1 MSEVLSNEAVAEL
14 VAAAREGKLP
24 DEPDRP
30 TRRSRRVRSVDFRR
44 PTKFTHDHERRLTAA
59 HDTFCRTASTRLSTE
74 LRADIEL
81 EVINLAQLTW
91 LNAHGELQPSVV
103 CGVLEGA
110 EHPGSRMLLAA
121 ELPLV
126 VSLIELMV
134 GGQLAGAAKT
144 RRLTDIDWALAAHLF
159 GVLTGQL
166 SLVWDELLGLGL
178 RVANLDSHVETAQL
192 AAPSEPTLQL
202 TLEVRLN
209 GQSSTLVLL
218 VPYRAVEPVAAALGA
233 SAIADERPA
242 DLVRALHGAVGEVEV
257 EVRAEVGAVELPVHS
272 VLALRPGDVIKLG
285 ARAADGITVLAA
297 DVPVHR
303 AVPGRSGARRAVQV
317 TGDAEG
323 VS

>member
-24 DEPDRP
+24 EEADRP
-30 TRRSRRVRSVDFRR
+30 ARRSRRVRSVDFRR
-44 PTKFTHDHERRLTAA
+44 PTKFSHDQERRLQAA

-91 LNAHGELQPSVV
+91 LNAHGELQPSAI
-103 CGVLEGA
+103 CGVLEGS

-126 VSLIELMV
+126 ISLIELMV
-134 GGQLAGAAKT
+134 GGQVEGQVKG
-144 RRLTDIDWALAAHLF
+144 RRLTDIDWALATHLF

-166 SLVWDELLGLGL
+166 SLVWDELLGLPL
-178 RVANLDSHVETAQL
+178 RVANLDSHVETTQL

-209 GQSSTLVLL
+209 RQSSTLVLL
-218 VPYRAVEPVAAALGA
+218 VPYRAVEPVAGALDA
-233 SAIADERPA
+233 SATADERPHDVVSA
-242 DLVRALHGAVGEVEV
+242 VHGAVGEVEV
-257 EVRAEVGAVELPVHS
+257 EVRAEIGAVELPVHR
-272 VLALRPGDVIKLG
+272 VLALQPGDVIKLD
-285 ARAADGITVLAA
+285 ATAAEGVTVLAA
-297 DVPVHR
+297 EVPVHR

-317 TGDAEG
+317 TEE
-323 VS
+323 VR